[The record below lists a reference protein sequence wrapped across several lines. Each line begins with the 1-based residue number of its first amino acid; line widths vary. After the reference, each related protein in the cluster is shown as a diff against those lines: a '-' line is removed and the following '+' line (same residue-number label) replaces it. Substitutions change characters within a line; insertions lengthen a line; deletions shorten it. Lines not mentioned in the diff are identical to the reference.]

1 MGWRGNHEKCDVYVR
16 VDGKM
21 WKIFRIIPILLL
33 KICETAFKRRIDDF
47 ETNYEFMK
55 FTEFRIVDDVGS
67 SAFYI

>member
-1 MGWRGNHEKCDVYVR
+1 MWRVR
-16 VDGKM
+16 ASWWQNVENFQDNPD
-21 WKIFRIIPILLL
+21 IIIENLWNRVR
-33 KICETAFKRRIDDF
+33 ERIDDF